1 MPIFHAPFIFIVWT
15 SFYTLQA
22 YAQLSNPNSHSTDQI
37 DFCYLNIYLFDNLM
51 DTHIFTKKYM
61 YWHENQSNRERKYK
75 YNVSMR
81 EKIVIK

>member
-1 MPIFHAPFIFIVWT
+1 
-15 SFYTLQA
+15 
-22 YAQLSNPNSHSTDQI
+22 
-37 DFCYLNIYLFDNLM
+37 M